1 MHGGGTAEIQK
12 LIMARRIGIGNREAH
27 KAGKLA

>member
-27 KAGKLA
+27 KAGRLA